1 MSVMLAS
8 QYQDEWVEENLTGR
22 FEINSVL
29 FDIGL
34 CFVTVPFERD
44 AMKPNSY
51 VHIQIQTYDNVY
63 TLPIQEMPSPTSI
76 PTSLP
81 ETPQST
87 DQTRRPSQTHR

>member
-1 MSVMLAS
+1 MSLGINNAQELPSEGHSNQRIPDFMSLMLAS

-34 CFVTVPFERD
+34 CLVAVPFERD

-51 VHIQIQTYDNVY
+51 VHIQI
-63 TLPIQEMPSPTSI
+63 
-76 PTSLP
+76 
-81 ETPQST
+81 
-87 DQTRRPSQTHR
+87 